1 MKPKINPKK
10 LTEALFSVS
19 DENQCLEEVRSS
31 LAFISKLVNS
41 DSHFRMFIQSKKI
54 SGSQKADTLNT
65 ILAEAGHPLVNETI
79 SYLKGSDAVSH
90 LKYISVL
97 FNSIYKKR
105 KNILSVKA
113 TIAQKMSEN
122 EKKISNSKAE
132 VKSMISKAN
141 ENAEK
146 NIIKTNEEFHSLMEN
161 RKKNAEER
169 IKQMK
174 NQALK
179 DIKNTSVKIAI
190 ESVEKLLKNSIDK
203 SKLDKIYLSSIE
215 ETKLALKKKSS

>member
-1 MKPKINPKK
+1 MTIDAAFWVAISFFIFLGILIYFKIPQKVKNV
-10 LTEALFSVS
+10 L
-19 DENQCLEEVRSS
+19 DENISNIKNQINEAEKLKEE
-31 LAFISKLVNS
+31 A
-41 DSHFRMFIQSKKI
+41 
-54 SGSQKADTLNT
+54 
-65 ILAEAGHPLVNETI
+65 
-79 SYLKGSDAVSH
+79 
-90 LKYISVL
+90 
-97 FNSIYKKR
+97 
-105 KNILSVKA
+105 KNILS
-113 TIAQKMSEN
+113 EH

-132 VKSMISKAN
+132 VKSMINKAN

-146 NIIKTNEEFHSLMEN
+146 NIIKTNEEFHSVMEN

-169 IKQMK
+169 IRQMK

-190 ESVEKLLKNSIDK
+190 ESVEKLLKNSMDK